1 MVFAWLSTFCFFS
14 CVAHFGP
21 RPTEF
26 TSSSG
31 VDARGTVAFGA
42 KLDVEV
48 DGTIATSTMI
58 KNRGARGAAPLKTSR
73 LGLGRCLTGGQCC

>member
-1 MVFAWLSTFCFFS
+1 MAFAWSSTSCFYS
-14 CVAHFGP
+14 YVAHYGS

-26 TSSSG
+26 SSSSG
-31 VDARGTVAFGA
+31 ADARGTVAFGA

-58 KNRGARGAAPLKTSR
+58 KNRGARGAAPLKTIH
-73 LGLGRCLTGGQCC
+73 LGPGRCLTGGQCC

>member
-1 MVFAWLSTFCFFS
+1 M
-14 CVAHFGP
+14 
-21 RPTEF
+21 
-26 TSSSG
+26 
-31 VDARGTVAFGA
+31 DARGTVAFGA